1 MTFGALIYVY
11 LNNVGLLA
19 FKKWFDLGILG
30 FSGIG
35 QLFSTFLA
43 TLEEEVKQAMI

>member
-19 FKKWFDLGILG
+19 FKKWFDVDILG
-30 FSGIG
+30 FSRIG
-35 QLFSTFLA
+35 QLFFNLSGNTGGRS
-43 TLEEEVKQAMI
+43 